1 MSSWSPLLPSL
12 EAILIES
19 DAFLL
24 QESGNLLFLES
35 SDFVSWSA
43 STTSTICWAQ
53 LSTDTREGDV
63 DFILSASSQF
73 PMCVSSNTDR
83 ALSAYSSIISNP

>member
-63 DFILSASSQF
+63 DFVLKVSSDF
-73 PMCVSSNTDR
+73 PMCVSSSR
-83 ALSAYSSIISNP
+83 PLPLYSSVISNP